1 MSGLSIHSIS
11 QSLASAHQVQRTQ
24 ASLANSLTQLS
35 TGNRINSAQDDPA
48 GLIAQEWLRSEITAS
63 HAALKNTRMANS
75 MLNVAESGMRQIS
88 NLLIEA
94 KGLAVEA
101 ANTGAMTPQ
110 MVEANQV
117 QMNVILD
124 SIDRFS
130 SMTNWLGKPLL
141 DGTLSSENGG
151 ALFQLGQDVVSS
163 QQVSVP
169 IESTQTSRV
178 GGVAGSVGSAGN
190 NAAATNGTNFLMELR
205 SGGAASLATN
215 PQLADRILG
224 AAISQIAVQRGEI
237 GSVQKY
243 TLDSNI
249 NTLQD
254 SLVSVTSAKSTI
266 SDTDYAVAVSN
277 SVRDQILLQ
286 SGIQALGLINQNRY
300 NTISLLNS

>member
-1 MSGLSIHSIS
+1 MSGLSVNSIS
-11 QSLASAHQVQRTQ
+11 NSLAAAHQVQQTQ

-35 TGNRINSAQDDPA
+35 TGSRINSAQDDPA
-48 GLIAQEWLRSEITAS
+48 GLIAQEWLRSEITAN
-63 HAALKNTRMANS
+63 HAALKNTRLANS

-101 ANTGAMTPQ
+101 ANSGAMTPQ
-110 MVEANQV
+110 MIEANQI
-117 QMNVILD
+117 QMNAILD

-178 GGVAGSVGSAGN
+178 GNGSNV
-190 NAAATNGTNFLMELR
+190 LMELR

-215 PQLADRILG
+215 PMLADNILS
-224 AAISQIAVQRGEI
+224 AAISQIATQRGEI
-237 GSVQKY
+237 GATQRY

-254 SLVSVTSAKSTI
+254 SIVSLTSAKSII

-277 SVRDQILLQ
+277 MVRDQILLQ
-286 SGIQALGLINQNRY
+286 SGIQSLGLIEQNRS
-300 NTISLLNS
+300 NTLSLLNS

>member
-11 QSLASAHQVQRTQ
+11 QSLAASHQVQRTQ
-24 ASLANSLTQLS
+24 SSLANSLTQLS
-35 TGNRINSAQDDPA
+35 TGSRINSAKDDPA
-48 GLIAQEWLRSEITAS
+48 GLIAQEWLRSEITAD

-75 MLNVAESGMRQIS
+75 VLNVAESGMRQIS

-101 ANTGAMTPQ
+101 ANSGAMTPQ
-110 MVEANQV
+110 MIEANQI
-117 QMNVILD
+117 QLNAILD

-141 DGTLSSENGG
+141 NGTLSSENGG

-169 IESTQTSRV
+169 IESTQTSHV
-178 GGVAGSVGSAGN
+178 GNGSN
-190 NAAATNGTNFLMELR
+190 LLMELR
-205 SGGAASLATN
+205 SGGSASLATN
-215 PQLADRILG
+215 PMLADSILS
-224 AAISQIAVQRGEI
+224 AAISQIATQRGEI

-254 SLVSVTSAKSTI
+254 SLVSLSEAKSII
-266 SDTDYAVAVSN
+266 SDTDYALAVSN
-277 SVRDQILLQ
+277 TIRDQILLQ
-286 SGIQALGLINQNRY
+286 SGIQILGLINQNRY

>member
-1 MSGLSIHSIS
+1 MSGLSVNSIS
-11 QSLASAHQVQRTQ
+11 DSLAAAHQVQRTQ

-35 TGNRINSAQDDPA
+35 TGSRINSAKDDPA
-48 GLIAQEWLRSEITAS
+48 GLIAQEWLRSEITSS
-63 HAALKNTRMANS
+63 HAALKNTRLANS

-101 ANTGAMTPQ
+101 ANSGAMTPQ
-110 MVEANQV
+110 MIEANQI
-117 QMNVILD
+117 QMNAILD

-130 SMTNWLGKPLL
+130 AMTNWLGKPLL

-178 GGVAGSVGSAGN
+178 GNGS
-190 NAAATNGTNFLMELR
+190 NFLMELR
-205 SGGAASLATN
+205 SGGAASLAAN
-215 PQLADRILG
+215 PMLADGILS
-224 AAISQIAVQRGEI
+224 AAISQIAMQRGEI
-237 GSVQKY
+237 GATQRY

-254 SLVSVTSAKSTI
+254 SIVSQTSAKSII
-266 SDTDYAVAVSN
+266 SDTDYAFAVSN
-277 SVRDQILLQ
+277 MVRDQILLQ
-286 SGIQALGLINQNRY
+286 SGIQSLGLIEQNRQ
-300 NTISLLNS
+300 NTLSLLNS

>member
-1 MSGLSIHSIS
+1 MKIMSGLSINSIS
-11 QSLASAHQVQRTQ
+11 NSLAASHQVQRTQ

-48 GLIAQEWLRSEITAS
+48 GLIAQELLRSEITAGN
-63 HAALKNTRMANS
+63 AALKNTQLANS

-94 KGLAVEA
+94 KGLAVES
-101 ANTGAMTPQ
+101 ANSGAMTPQ
-110 MVEANQV
+110 MIEANQI
-117 QMNVILD
+117 QLNAILD

-178 GGVAGSVGSAGN
+178 GNGSN
-190 NAAATNGTNFLMELR
+190 LLMELR

-215 PQLADRILG
+215 PMLADNILS
-224 AAISQIAVQRGEI
+224 AAISQIAMQRGEI
-237 GSVQKY
+237 GATQRY

-254 SLVSVTSAKSTI
+254 TLVSLTGAKSII

-277 SVRDQILLQ
+277 MVRDQILLQ
-286 SGIQALGLINQNRY
+286 SGIQSLGLIEQNRS
-300 NTISLLNS
+300 NTLSLFNS